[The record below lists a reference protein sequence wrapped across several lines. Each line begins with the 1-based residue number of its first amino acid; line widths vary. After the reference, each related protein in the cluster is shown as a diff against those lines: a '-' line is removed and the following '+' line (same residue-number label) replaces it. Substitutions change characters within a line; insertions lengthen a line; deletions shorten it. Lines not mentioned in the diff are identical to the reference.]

1 VVDLVRA
8 ADYSPL
14 PSPWGNPAA
23 RLGGREVAVV
33 RASRTDTPA
42 DQATGCVGPARGG
55 ARLVAA
61 ADEWVAVERIRVD
74 GQRADPL
81 DALPEG
87 ERFELESA
95 EPLPRARL

>member
-1 VVDLVRA
+1 
-8 ADYSPL
+8 
-14 PSPWGNPAA
+14 
-23 RLGGREVAVV
+23 
-33 RASRTDTPA
+33 
-42 DQATGCVGPARGG
+42 VGPAHGA

-87 ERFELESA
+87 ERFELEAA